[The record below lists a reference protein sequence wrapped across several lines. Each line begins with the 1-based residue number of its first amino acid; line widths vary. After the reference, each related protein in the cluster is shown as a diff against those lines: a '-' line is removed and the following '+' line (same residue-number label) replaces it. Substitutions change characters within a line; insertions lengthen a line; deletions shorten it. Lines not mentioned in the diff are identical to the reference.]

1 MIIKRLKAE
10 RGFEKLMTGKERKI
24 ETEGT
29 GKAIAFSTPKFS
41 MTFLKQKLQTSSFH
55 ELQKQGFIRA
65 TRAKM
70 G

>member
-1 MIIKRLKAE
+1 
-10 RGFEKLMTGKERKI
+10 MTEKERKI